1 MSICQNFGYQKKD
14 SKRKK
19 SKKILLNTA
28 EDLIKISNEDFDKI
42 NISNLYGGYYE
53 QIYKEALEIE
63 KKNAELLNK
72 KKSKDK
78 HNGKYKANN
87 HHIIN
92 NKNKTNVLKGILK
105 KTQRDKI
112 GKRKSRSKSKE
123 KNLLIKKPNYKIMAE
138 DLKNITETDVNDNK
152 HLFSPEIPSKMK
164 SFIFKED
171 TKNKKDNKEAINNK
185 NNSSELISS
194 NNQKIKVNL
203 LPNFDKK
210 KINGKNKLNNEQ
222 INKNNDKENEIK
234 FNFNK
239 YKSDEI
245 KNNKITYIDNKYK
258 INKIIFYIRYDSNY
272 GDNIGILGSIEKLG
286 NWSQDKILY
295 LKWNN
300 GNIWKGEIT
309 IDNTIINHFEFKFI
323 NRHDGIIYWEK
334 GFNNVVD
341 LKALIEELRYQKKGR
356 YNKYEYS
363 YDINNF
369 EIMFICKIKGWE

>member
-1 MSICQNFGYQKKD
+1 MSLYQRRD

-19 SKKILLNTA
+19 TKKILLNTA
-28 EDLIKISNEDFDKI
+28 EDLIKISNEDFEKI
-42 NISNLYGGYYE
+42 NISNLYGEYYE

-63 KKNAELLNK
+63 KKNAEKLNK

-78 HNGKYKANN
+78 HNNN
-87 HHIIN
+87 SKTTNHNLIN
-92 NKNKTNVLKGILK
+92 NKNKANVLKGILK
-105 KTQRDKI
+105 KSQRDKI
-112 GKRKSRSKSKE
+112 GKRKSRSKSKN
-123 KNLLIKKPNYKIMAE
+123 KKLIIKKPNYKIMAE
-138 DLKNITETDVNDNK
+138 DLKNITDINDNK

-164 SFIFKED
+164 SFIFKE
-171 TKNKKDNKEAINNK
+171 EINNK
-185 NNSSELISS
+185 MDSKTFIDNSKNYKLNSQNNKI
-194 NNQKIKVNL
+194 IKVNL
-203 LPNFDKK
+203 LTNFNKI
-210 KINGKNKLNNEQ
+210 KINGEKKTNNEKLNQN
-222 INKNNDKENEIK
+222 NKKENDPN
-234 FNFNK
+234 FNFIK

-245 KNNKITYIDNKYK
+245 KNNKANYIDNKYK

-309 IDNTIINHFEFKFI
+309 IDNTIINNFEFKFI

-369 EIMFICKIKGWE
+369 EIMLICKIKGWE

>member
-1 MSICQNFGYQKKD
+1 MSIYQNYGYHKKD
-14 SKRKK
+14 LKRKK
-19 SKKILLNTA
+19 SKKIFLNTA
-28 EDLIKISNEDFDKI
+28 EDLIKISNEDFDKM
-42 NISNLYGGYYE
+42 NISNLYGEYYQ

-72 KKSKDK
+72 KKSKEK
-78 HNGKYKANN
+78 HNSKYKTNYHN
-87 HHIIN
+87 MIN
-92 NKNKTNVLKGILK
+92 NTNKTNILKGILK
-105 KTQRDKI
+105 KTQRDKM

-138 DLKNITETDVNDNK
+138 DLKNITDSDINDNK

-171 TKNKKDNKEAINNK
+171 IKNK
-185 NNSSELISS
+185 NNEAAIVTNSNNSELISS
-194 NNQKIKVNL
+194 NNKKIKVNL
-203 LPNFDKK
+203 IPNFDKI
-210 KINGKNKLNNEQ
+210 KINEEKKLNKEK
-222 INKNNDKENEIK
+222 INRNNNKENEIN

-245 KNNKITYIDNKYK
+245 KNNKVIYIDNKYK

-369 EIMFICKIKGWE
+369 EIMLICKIKGWE